1 VSSLYII
8 KRLFQGLFVLFL
20 VSMISFTIINTAPG
34 DPALALFGNDAQKLT
49 NVERER
55 INHTFGVDQ
64 PAAIRYLKWAG
75 QMMKG
80 DMGVSYREGRK
91 VFDILVER
99 LPNTLL
105 LFSCSIVL
113 ITLFSILLGIKG
125 GHQEESLW
133 GKAISI
139 ASIVFSSIPVFWFGI
154 LCMMFFSVYLHLLP
168 SSGTE
173 SLQGGGWLDKLLH
186 LILPVLVM
194 TVVHVGIYGRFIQ
207 EQMKEES
214 RKYYVQLARA
224 NGMKETY
231 LVKGMLKNALL
242 PYIQYLGM
250 TIPSFFGGSIVIES
264 LFSWAG
270 LGQLSV
276 KAAMTRDYPLLMGCT
291 MMTGTVVI
299 ICILLTD
306 LLSFVLNP
314 MLRRDFLK

>member
-1 VSSLYII
+1 
-8 KRLFQGLFVLFL
+8 
-20 VSMISFTIINTAPG
+20 M
-34 DPALALFGNDAQKLT
+34 
-49 NVERER
+49 
-55 INHTFGVDQ
+55 NHTFGVDQ

-75 QMMKG
+75 QMLKG

-91 VFDILVER
+91 VFDILAER
-99 LPNTLL
+99 LPNTLM

-133 GKAISI
+133 GKALSI
-139 ASIVFSSIPVFWFGI
+139 TSIVFSSIPVFWFGI
-154 LCMMFFSVYLHLLP
+154 LCIMIFSVYLHLLP

-173 SLQGGGWLDKLLH
+173 SLQGGGLLDKLLH
-186 LILPVLVM
+186 LILPVFVM

-264 LFSWAG
+264 LFSWSG